1 MARIFE
7 GSTDVEQFRRL
18 LDEQY
23 EWPSPYTFKFIVPVQ
38 GLEELELL
46 LDGHQLTTRTSRNG
60 NYVSVTLSP
69 IVKSSESVV
78 SLYTEASVIEGL
90 VSL

>member
-1 MARIFE
+1 MTRILE
-7 GSTDVEQFRRL
+7 GPADVEQFRRL

-23 EWPSPYTFKFIVPVQ
+23 DWPSPYTFKFIVPLQ
-38 GLEELELL
+38 GMVKLESL
-46 LDGHQLTTRTSRNG
+46 LDGHILTKRTSRNG

-69 IVKSSESVV
+69 IVESSESVIN
-78 SLYTEASVIEGL
+78 LYTEASVIDGL